1 LAIDLTLADG
11 CYKGVKISVAFSEW
25 PAPFQIGFDLRR
37 RLNSRTL
44 TSAMAISPERGK
56 SIFRKTERELVRLS
70 SGHRAEAVHGFR
82 TAARRLQTLLEQ
94 LVSDN
99 NRKHKKLLKI
109 LNRIR
114 KSAGKVRDVDVQLEV
129 LRSVKVAQEPRRKT
143 QLVQALIELRAQHE
157 RKLHKLMKKQDIR
170 ELRKRLRR
178 AEESMS
184 FDSSLDPLAVSRQM
198 LKSIPIPQGPIDEEA
213 LHRYRLV
220 VKRARYAAEFAP
232 KSTESTKFMAELK
245 RLQDALGS
253 WHDWLTLTQTAAE
266 RLGDVSES
274 SLVAVLHNVTRGKFR
289 HAVSA
294 VIAAKGES
302 PATQPRVAELQDV
315 RKTTRKDAGME
326 RRSGAAA

>member
-1 LAIDLTLADG
+1 
-11 CYKGVKISVAFSEW
+11 
-25 PAPFQIGFDLRR
+25 
-37 RLNSRTL
+37 
-44 TSAMAISPERGK
+44 MAISPERGK
-56 SIFRKTERELVRLS
+56 SIFRKTEKELVRLS

-94 LVSDN
+94 LVADN

-114 KSAGKVRDVDVQLEV
+114 KSAGKVRDIDVQLEA
-129 LRSVKVAQEPRRKT
+129 LRSLKVLQEPRRKT
-143 QLVQALIELRAQHE
+143 QLVQALIELRARHE

-178 AEESMS
+178 AEDSMT
-184 FDSSLDPLAVSRQM
+184 FDSNLDPLSVSRQM
-198 LKSIPIPQGPIDEEA
+198 LKSISIPQGAIDEEA

-232 KSTESTKFMAELK
+232 KSVESNKFLAELK
-245 RLQDALGS
+245 RLQDSLGS
-253 WHDWLTLTQTAAE
+253 WHDWVTLTQTAAE
-266 RLGDVSES
+266 RLGDVNES

-294 VIAAKGES
+294 VTAAKSEFQ
-302 PATQPRVAELQDV
+302 ATPPRGAELQDI
-315 RKTTRKDAGME
+315 RKTIRKDAGME
-326 RRSGAAA
+326 RRSSAAA